1 MTLRPGSL
9 SYWVNCVT
17 KIMILRVVGLG
28 QATARRK
35 NNQKLVNVRL
45 LLYCQVKT
53 NLPDNLDPSVVLLL
67 LMLLHSPPCQVL
79 VPYLTTS
86 QPHSQITN
94 LVTQRSCG
102 SSLNLSF
109 GIFHFFL
116 DL

>member
-28 QATARRK
+28 LATATG
-35 NNQKLVNVRL
+35 NDNQKLVNERL
-45 LLYCQVKT
+45 LYYIKSQVWT

-86 QPHSQITN
+86 QPDN
-94 LVTQRSCG
+94 KPGDAALLR
-102 SSLNLSF
+102 LLPEF
-109 GIFHFFL
+109 
-116 DL
+116 